1 MDSAPS
7 SNSLVPDSPCLG
19 LFNADGTATAFF
31 EDIAAV
37 DRTDP
42 ASVASPPPPQAQ
54 VSDVLSPCIDGP
66 KRVSGKRRRA
76 LDVTATHADF
86 IEALARL
93 LRRYREFLLV
103 IDPGSNDEGALPFRE
118 VDWLASLEENEVAF
132 CQQLCKTQAISSF
145 LHLLLIFMIFPLD
158 ILSPSSA

>member
-7 SNSLVPDSPCLG
+7 SNSLIPPSPCLG

-31 EDIAAV
+31 EDIAAL

-42 ASVASPPPPQAQ
+42 ASIASPPPQQAQ
-54 VSDVLSPCIDGP
+54 VSDVLSPCIDGH
-66 KRVSGKRRRA
+66 KRVASKRKRA

-103 IDPGSNDEGALPFRE
+103 PDAGADDDGVLPFRE
-118 VDWLASLEENEVAF
+118 SDWLGSLEENEVAF
-132 CQQLCKTQAISSF
+132 CQQLCKTQARASCS
-145 LHLLLIFMIFPLD
+145 
-158 ILSPSSA
+158 LSLRMNNL

>member
-7 SNSLVPDSPCLG
+7 SNTLVPSCPCLG
-19 LFNADGTATAFF
+19 LFNSDGTATAFF

-66 KRVSGKRRRA
+66 KRILMKRRRA

-93 LRRYREFLLV
+93 LRRYREFLMV
-103 IDPGSNDEGALPFRE
+103 PDQGADDEGVLPFRE
-118 VDWLASLEENEVAF
+118 SDWLNSLEESEVAF
-132 CQQLCKTQAISSF
+132 CEQLSKTQANCFYNTFVFTFISSR
-145 LHLLLIFMIFPLD
+145 
-158 ILSPSSA
+158 S